1 VAYVAPVTGPAA
13 KRGDLD
19 SASSA
24 PLHPAAREVLLAA
37 LDRGYADPRRLH
49 RGGREARLLLDNAR
63 EATADALG
71 VRPDEVT
78 FTPSGTHAVHLGL
91 LGLVRGSRRGD
102 TVALPAV
109 EHSAVRHAVEWGA
122 QAVEVGVEPD
132 GRVRAAELAG
142 AASAAGVVALQ
153 TANHEV
159 GTLQPV
165 GEVDLPDEVPLFTD
179 ACASMGRLPLPDG
192 WQVEQDVYAG
202 FARDLAK
209 DEEAELLAIPRK
221 QRAEVRK
228 ALASDLKVTVG
239 VDAEHRAAHYRV
251 YATSVRNL
259 GTPVFPKALFGC
271 VLDAFGDNADIL
283 TVHNGSEAVA
293 SVLSLYWRGTV
304 MPYWGGGLAS
314 ARTLRANE
322 LMYFA
327 LMNHARAK
335 GCTRFDFGRSKLG
348 TGPFAYKKNWG
359 FEPQP
364 LTYARWLAAGESP
377 RDTNPTSAKYRLQ
390 VDLWKKLP
398 LWAANRMGPLIARGL
413 G

>member
-1 VAYVAPVTGPAA
+1 MNAPAHDFVPQSDDAAWDAYVDA
-13 KRGDLD
+13 
-19 SASSA
+19 
-24 PLHPAAREVLLAA
+24 HPAATPFHTRAWCQAITKATGHKHHLIAQRDAAGRIVGLLPLHHVRSRLFGQALVASGFAVGGGILADSDDIAAVLAEAAVDLAA
-37 LDRGYADPRRLH
+37 
-49 RGGREARLLLDNAR
+49 
-63 EATADALG
+63 ALG
-71 VRPDEVT
+71 V
-78 FTPSGTHAVHLGL
+78 PSIEL
-91 LGLVRGSRRGD
+91 RGG
-102 TVALPAV
+102 
-109 EHSAVRHAVEWGA
+109 
-122 QAVEVGVEPD
+122 
-132 GRVRAAELAG
+132 
-142 AASAAGVVALQ
+142 
-153 TANHEV
+153 
-159 GTLQPV
+159 
-165 GEVDLPDEVPLFTD
+165 
-179 ACASMGRLPLPDG
+179 PLPDG

-364 LTYARWLAAGESP
+364 LTYARSLAAGESP